1 MSSRTD
7 LERSIRTLSDDEAV
21 RALTALAE
29 DRGLLP
35 AARDMASEGGELK
48 IEVAAAELEHY
59 AHSDPLAASQ
69 GELARRVLAYAVTTS
84 EELAET
90 AGEAVAY
97 ARSPMDRFDPV
108 TLSVAALAIT
118 FLQTE
123 VTAKRDADG
132 KWSLAIRKRAMRDSS
147 LGRVLT
153 ALLSQITGG
162 K

>member
-7 LERSIRTLSDDEAV
+7 LEQSIRTLSDDEAV

-29 DRGLLP
+29 DRGLLA
-35 AARDMASEGGELK
+35 AARDMAPEGGELRV
-48 IEVAAAELEHY
+48 EVAATELEQY
-59 AHSDPLAASQ
+59 ASSERPTASN
-69 GELARRVLAYAVTTS
+69 GELARRVLAYAVTAS
-84 EELAET
+84 EDLAET
-90 AGEAVAY
+90 VGEAVAY

-123 VTAKRDADG
+123 VTAKRDTEG
-132 KWSLAIRKRAMRDSS
+132 KWSLTIRKRAMRDSS